1 MPISLRF
8 PIALLLSIVC
18 LVNQAWADFE
28 AGWEAYIRQ
37 DYATALQEWKHLA
50 DQGDVRAQL
59 QLGIMYYWGAEGVPQ
74 DYMQARHWWEKT
86 AAQGNANALYNL
98 GMLYAKG
105 YGVAQDLVQAHK
117 WYILAAAN
125 GYKDAVT
132 FCDELAKQMTPA
144 QIAEAQKWA
153 REWKSTMP

>member
-1 MPISLRF
+1 V
-8 PIALLLSIVC
+8 LSIVC
-18 LVNQAWADFE
+18 LATPAWADFQ
-28 AGWEAYIRQ
+28 AGMDAYLRGDYAPALREWRPLVEQGDADAQYNLRVLYGRGHGVLQ
-37 DYATALQEWKHLA
+37 DY
-50 DQGDVRAQL
+50 GR
-59 QLGIMYYWGAEGVPQ
+59 
-74 DYMQARHWWEKT
+74 ARHWWEKT

-117 WYILAAAN
+117 WYSLAAAN